1 MTYLLEGVVQH
12 GTGWKAKAL
21 KRPTAGKT
29 GTTDEFIDAW
39 FIGYTP
45 EFITGVWV
53 GFDDER
59 SLGENETGS
68 RAASP
73 IWVTFMSKV
82 LKDKPVQDFPIPEGV
97 EFAKID
103 LRTGQIGTGR
113 DTLLECFKEGTG
125 PVQEVKMQLKTTT
138 DFFKYDFNLS
148 AKTQQ

>member
-21 KRPTAGKT
+21 KRPAAGKT
-29 GTTDEFIDAW
+29 GTTDQFIDAW

-103 LRTGQIGTGR
+103 PRTGQTGAGR
-113 DTLLECFKEGTG
+113 ETILECFKEGTG
-125 PVQEVKMQLKTTT
+125 PVQEVKIQSKTPT
-138 DFFKYDFNLS
+138 DFFKYDLNLS
-148 AKTQQ
+148 ATAK